1 MFLEFLIAV
10 ATIIGLAL
18 IFGTI
23 SYGFLI
29 GLITLVERIEEKHKQ
44 NKKMNIADD
53 IYNLSL
59 SPKIVEG
66 YNYLHQVL
74 YSCDKHEAING
85 VKEWG
90 EDWCNRIKSYYLRK
104 KIYHPIAVEKLFYD
118 LKSEWVGECIN
129 AKWNTLDKLFYDL
142 KSELVGECINAK

>member
-10 ATIIGLAL
+10 ATIIGLAV
-18 IFGTI
+18 IFGPI
-23 SYGFLI
+23 FCGFSI
-29 GLITLVERIEEKHKQ
+29 GLITLVERIVEKHKQ
-44 NKKMNIADD
+44 KKNVNIADD

-74 YSCDKHEAING
+74 YSCDKQEEINA

-118 LKSEWVGECIN
+118 FKSEWIGNCID
-129 AKWNTLDKLFYDL
+129 AKWNTFEKLL
-142 KSELVGECINAK
+142 KNE

>member
-1 MFLEFLIAV
+1 MFLEFLIAF
-10 ATIIGLAL
+10 ATIIGLAV

-23 SYGFLI
+23 ICGISI
-29 GLITLVERIEEKHKQ
+29 GLITLVEYIVEKHKKRK
-44 NKKMNIADD
+44 NTDIGDD

-74 YSCDKHEAING
+74 YSCDKQEEINA
-85 VKEWG
+85 VKKWG
-90 EDWCNRIKSYYLRK
+90 EDWCNRMKSYYLRK

-118 LKSEWVGECIN
+118 FKSEWIDDCIN
-129 AKWNTLDKLFYDL
+129 AKWNTFEKLL
-142 KSELVGECINAK
+142 KNANE